1 VRPEVI
7 AQPQAIF
14 AVELLSLAVKRDVL
28 PANPVAAMDR
38 PPHRRE
44 PPQQVPTPALTDAL
58 IAVAQPRQWPR
69 NSAMGWAFTCGAL

>member
-1 VRPEVI
+1 MRPEVI

-14 AVELLSLAVKRDVL
+14 AVELLSLAVKQGVL

-44 PPQQVPTPALTDAL
+44 PPRQVRTPALMDAL
-58 IAVAQPRQWPR
+58 IAAAQLRQRPR
-69 NSAMGWAFTCGAL
+69 NSTMGRAFTCGVS